1 MIHEKV
7 KQILESKG
15 WDFSSDFFDDEELN
29 SINEVIEA
37 TIQAVFQPHILEQS
51 EYLVCGHPPNV
62 TYLND
67 GVWHCEK
74 CGGKW
79 NSLANK

>member
-37 TIQAVFQPHILEQS
+37 TIQAVFQPHILGQRKQ
-51 EYLVCGHPPNV
+51 LVCDICKQPYTKEEKEVGHCFN
-62 TYLND
+62 
-67 GVWHCEK
+67 
-74 CGGKW
+74 CGEQE
-79 NSLANK
+79 L

>member
-37 TIQAVFQPHILEQS
+37 TIQAVFQPHILEQRKQQYCGDCGNYVEWDNGIKWCS
-51 EYLVCGHPPNV
+51 VCG
-62 TYLND
+62 
-67 GVWHCEK
+67 
-74 CGGKW
+74 
-79 NSLANK
+79 NKLS